1 MKNIVMWIS
10 MSLAGLALGVILNG
24 LTGGIYT
31 AMISILTGTI
41 MFVPT
46 MQMISTAKQK
56 GFLPLYINLKTE
68 DGIKTEKF
76 IAFPDNFGRLKIM
89 IVNTRHEGICSKKG
103 LGIIDDKGTE
113 YAWGNEPFS
122 FGEPRLGTTI
132 NVKPARYTELL
143 SKNRDIKDYD
153 EAIKKYLGE
162 TKYKNF
168 VEKYRKIQDPDI
180 FNINDEL
187 QRLIDET
194 NPENQ
199 LKEKVFGETWGFKD
213 FVNFLKYAFNPTAM
227 ENVIETVKIWTKREQ
242 MGYRDTDKAMSR
254 AKAIVMVI
262 IGVIILVVVL
272 TSIDLGK
279 ILPH

>member
-1 MKNIVMWIS
+1 MI
-10 MSLAGLALGVILNG
+10 GV
-24 LTGGIYT
+24 
-31 AMISILTGTI
+31 AR
-41 MFVPT
+41 
-46 MQMISTAKQK
+46 QK

-89 IVNTRHEGICSKKG
+89 IVNTRHEGICTKKG

-122 FGEPRLGTTI
+122 FGEPKLGMTI
-132 NVKPARYTELL
+132 PVKAARYTELL
-143 SKNRDIKDYD
+143 EKNRDIKDYD
-153 EAIKKYLGE
+153 EAVKEYLGD

-168 VEKYRKIQDPDI
+168 VEKHRKIQDPDI
-180 FNINDEL
+180 FNINNEL
-187 QRLIDET
+187 QNITDEPHSQ
-194 NPENQ
+194 NLLN
-199 LKEKVFGETWGFKD
+199 EKIFGETWGFKN
-213 FVNFLKYAFNPTAM
+213 FAQFLKYAYNPIAM

-242 MGYRDTDKAMSR
+242 MGYKDTDKAMSR
-254 AKAIVMVI
+254 AKAVVMVI